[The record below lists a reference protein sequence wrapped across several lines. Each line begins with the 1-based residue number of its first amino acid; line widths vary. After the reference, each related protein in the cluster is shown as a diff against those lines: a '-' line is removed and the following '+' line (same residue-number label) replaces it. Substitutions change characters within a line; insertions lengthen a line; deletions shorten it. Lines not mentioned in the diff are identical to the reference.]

1 VVLGTGTKLMRRR
14 EFIKAI
20 ASSAV
25 SWPLAARAQQPAM
38 PVVGFLHVAS
48 RGAFG
53 HVVEGFRRGL
63 AESDVLEGRNVAVE
77 YRWAEN
83 QRDCLP
89 ALAADLVH
97 RGASVI
103 AAGGGSAQAAKS
115 AAPTTPIVFLTVE
128 DPVKLGWVES
138 WNRPSGQMTGIYQ
151 FASDLEGKRLGLLR
165 DAVPS
170 AKTIAVLLHANHL
183 TAGTQLRDVEEA
195 AARLALH
202 LVVARAN
209 SESDFDAAFATF
221 IQQQAAALLICGSP
235 FFNDRRHQLAALAAR
250 HKLPAMFEVPEFAR
264 AGGLMSYGNS
274 IVDIYRQVGVYAGRI
289 VKGAKPADL
298 PVTQP
303 TKFEFVINL
312 QTAKALGLT
321 IPDNLLTLADEVID

>member
-1 VVLGTGTKLMRRR
+1 MQFDRVRRR
-14 EFIKAI
+14 DVITLLG
-20 ASSAV
+20 SAAT
-25 SWPLAARAQQPAM
+25 WPLAASAQQPAM

-48 RGAFG
+48 RGSFG

-63 AESDVLEGRNVAVE
+63 AESDVLEGRDVAVE

-83 QRDCLP
+83 QLDRLP
-89 ALAADLVH
+89 ALAADLVR

-103 AAGGGSAQAAKS
+103 AAGGGSTQAAKN

-138 WNRPSGQMTGIYQ
+138 WNRPGGQMTGIYL
-151 FASDLEGKRLGLLR
+151 FASDLEAKRLGLLR

-170 AKTIAVLLHANHL
+170 AKTIAVLLHANYL
-183 TAGTQLRDVEEA
+183 SAAWQLRDVEEA
-195 AARLALH
+195 AARLALQ

-209 SESDFDAAFATF
+209 SESDFDPAFATF
-221 IQQQAAALLICGSP
+221 IQQQAAALLVCGSP
-235 FFNDRRHQLAALAAR
+235 FFNDRRHQLAALAVR
-250 HKLPAMFEVPEFAR
+250 HGLPAMFEVPEFAR

-274 IVDIYRQVGVYAGRI
+274 IVDIYRQTGVYAGRI

-298 PVTQP
+298 PVLQP
-303 TKFEFVINL
+303 TKFDLAINL
-312 QTAKALGLT
+312 QTAKALGLS
-321 IPDNLLTLADEVID
+321 ISGNLLTLADEVIE